1 MTAVRLGF
9 AKPATT
15 QVQRTTLRQF
25 ETGLR
30 HAYLANH
37 LPQKLQKGTGA
48 DSKIKTTVV
57 SEDRPPNVGGTLQLS
72 LRKRVSFFAIP
83 SKRKIPRLPIE
94 NSDTAPLSD

>member
-1 MTAVRLGF
+1 MTAVRLSF

-15 QVQRTTLRQF
+15 QVLRTTLRQF

-48 DSKIKTTVV
+48 DSKIKTTVGQ
-57 SEDRPPNVGGTLQLS
+57 RRQAA
-72 LRKRVSFFAIP
+72 KRGRNTSVVLAKKSVIF
-83 SKRKIPRLPIE
+83 R
-94 NSDTAPLSD
+94 DT